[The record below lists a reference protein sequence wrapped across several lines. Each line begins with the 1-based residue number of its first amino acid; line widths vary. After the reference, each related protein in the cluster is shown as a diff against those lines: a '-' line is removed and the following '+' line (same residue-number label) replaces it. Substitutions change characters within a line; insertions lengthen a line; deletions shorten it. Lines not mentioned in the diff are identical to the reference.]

1 MVDIANV
8 STNILI
14 LGAMYILVALGFAF
28 IFNMLGIIN
37 FAHGAIYM
45 IGGYVGF
52 LIARSIGVDPWIA
65 LLLTTIILAGFGV
78 FLEKFC
84 LRPFVGDF
92 NSIVMVG
99 VAITIIFQTIVN
111 IVAGTKVFTVP
122 PLVTGIFKSGPF
134 AISYGRLLTFAIGI
148 ILVIVVVWFV
158 NRTKR
163 GLQMQAVAQNMEGAA
178 LQGVNIHLV
187 STIACVLGC
196 GLAAISGYLMGSYL
210 SLTPFMG
217 DYMLV
222 KVLILVI
229 LAGAGSIGG
238 IIITGFILGAL
249 NAILPILIN
258 GAAADAIA
266 VGIVVVLL
274 LFRPQGFFGHEL
286 T

>member
-1 MVDIANV
+1 MFDIANV
-8 STNILI
+8 GTNILI

-28 IFNMLGIIN
+28 IFNILGVIN
-37 FAHGAIYM
+37 FAHGAVYM
-45 IGGYVGF
+45 IGGYIGF
-52 LIARSIGVDPWIA
+52 VIARSLGAPPWAA
-65 LLLTTIILAGFGV
+65 LLITTALLAGFGV
-78 FLEKFC
+78 FLERYC
-84 LRPFVGDF
+84 LRPFMKDF
-92 NSIVMVG
+92 NNIVMVG

-111 IVAGTKVFTVP
+111 IVAGNKVFTVP
-122 PLVTGIFKSGPF
+122 PLINGIFKSGPF

-148 ILVIVVVWFV
+148 ILVIIVVWFV
-158 NRTKR
+158 NRTKS

-178 LQGVNIHLV
+178 LQGVNIHVV
-187 STIACVLGC
+187 STIACILGC
-196 GLAAISGYLMGSYL
+196 GLAALSGYLMGSYL

-238 IIITGFILGAL
+238 IIITGFVLGAL

-274 LFRPQGFFGHEL
+274 LVRPKGFFGHEL